1 MKVIPGEGI
10 VSQHCLLL
18 IHIVLKKKI
27 RRKVK
32 FRKKLKMS
40 SLRELEMK
48 EEFAKGVDKKIDGNE
63 NWYGLERKLFDV
75 ASEACD
81 YTLFFHKHTGKLC

>member
-1 MKVIPGEGI
+1 M
-10 VSQHCLLL
+10 SQHCLLL
-18 IHIVLKKKI
+18 IDIVLKKMV

-32 FRKKLKMS
+32 FRKKLKLS
-40 SLRELEMK
+40 SLIGLEMK
-48 EEFAKGVDKKIDGNE
+48 EEFAEGVDNKIDGNE

-81 YTLFFHKHTGKLC
+81 YTLFFYKHTGKLC